1 MNTSDFYNAPTY
13 RDAGCPSQCMSE
25 NSYSALSGVDQCAM
39 NELGDYTSPF
49 ANKNTPSY
57 CNFLDNYSRVGNMYA
72 PSTIYIP
79 PESAARIY
87 HYPIGVNSDFIVT
100 QPQIINFQAQTEF
113 NNLSSS
119 PIIQDP
125 AALMQAIESD
135 INVVKNNEAQLA
147 ALRLSIMQIQDA
159 MKTATPE
166 QAIQLANKGI
176 EIAKQAK
183 SIYNELQNKV
193 SVIKSNGQNVAPYT
207 VRDVAKQSKIDSI
220 LRSVVDSA
228 RNAQQSNIAI
238 ATRADLFTNIGKNAA
253 MTNSTMGAIP
263 AATALPKGAEMFS
276 RNATMGIQP
285 FRYLRNRG

>member
-1 MNTSDFYNAPTY
+1 MNYSDFYNAPTY

-25 NSYSALSGVDQCAM
+25 NSYSALSGVDQCAI

-57 CNFLDNYSRVGNMYA
+57 CNFLDNYSRVGNIYS

-87 HYPIGVNSDFIVT
+87 NYPIGVNSDFIVT
-100 QPQIINFQAQTEF
+100 QPQIVNFQAQTEF
-113 NNLSSS
+113 NNLSST

-125 AALMQAIESD
+125 AALMQAIDSD
-135 INVVKNNEAQLA
+135 INIVKNNEAQLN
-147 ALRLSIMQIQDA
+147 ALKVSIMQIQES

-166 QAIQLANKGI
+166 QSIQLANKGI

-183 SIYNELQNKV
+183 SIFNELQGKV
-193 SVIKSNGQNVAPYT
+193 SVIKSNAQNVAPYT
-207 VRDVAKQSKIDSI
+207 VRNTANQAKIDSI
-220 LRSVVDSA
+220 LRDVINSN

-253 MTNSTMGAIP
+253 ITNSTMGVIP
-263 AATALPKGAEMFS
+263 AATALPKDSAMIS
-276 RNATMGIQP
+276 SNASMGIQP

>member
-1 MNTSDFYNAPTY
+1 MNYSDFYNAPTY

-25 NSYSALSGVDQCAM
+25 NSYSALSGVDQCAI

-147 ALRLSIMQIQDA
+147 ALRVSMMQIQDS

-183 SIYNELQNKV
+183 SIFNELQTKV
-193 SVIKSNGQNVAPYT
+193 SNIKSNAQNVAPYT
-207 VRDVAKQSKIDSI
+207 VRDVTKQSKIDSVLKAI
-220 LRSVVDSA
+220 IESG
-228 RNAQQSNIAI
+228 RNAQQSNVAI

-253 MTNSTMGAIP
+253 ITNSTIGAIP
-263 AATALPKGAEMFS
+263 AATALPKGSQMIS
-276 RNATMGIQP
+276 PNATMGIQP